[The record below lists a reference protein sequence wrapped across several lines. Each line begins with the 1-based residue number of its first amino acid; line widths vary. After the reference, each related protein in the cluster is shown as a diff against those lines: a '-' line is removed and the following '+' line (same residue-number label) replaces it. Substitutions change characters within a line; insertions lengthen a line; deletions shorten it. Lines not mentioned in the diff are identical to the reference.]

1 MPVERKAIEFLGSAL
16 EDLLR
21 FPVSARREAGY
32 QLDKVQ
38 ASEEPDDWKP
48 MGTVG
53 SGVFEIRVRDS
64 AGAFRVFYVA
74 KLKDAVYVLH
84 CFQKKTRQTD
94 DSDIALG
101 QARYR
106 ALMRR
111 EKPK

>member
-1 MPVERKAIEFLGSAL
+1 MAVARKAIEFLGSSL
-16 EDLLR
+16 DELLR

-38 ASEEPDDWKP
+38 AGDEPDDWKP

-53 SGVFEIRVRDS
+53 PGVLEIRVRDA

-74 KLKDAVYVLH
+74 KLKDVVYVLH
-84 CFQKKTRQTD
+84 CFRKKTPQTEK
-94 DSDIALG
+94 SDIALG

-111 EKPK
+111 EGTK

>member
-1 MPVERKAIEFLGSAL
+1 MAVERKAIEFLGSSL
-16 EDLLR
+16 DDHLR

-38 ASEEPDDWKP
+38 AGEEPDDWKP

-53 SGVFEIRVRDS
+53 SGVFEIRVRDA

-74 KLKDAVYVLH
+74 KLKDVVYVLH
-84 CFQKKTRQTD
+84 CFRKKTRQTEK
-94 DSDIALG
+94 SDIALG

-111 EKPK
+111 EGTK